1 MGANES
7 SDGDPQLPLAPG
19 DIACLRA
26 KKGRLNTVLR
36 AQARAAG
43 ATYVDTYTPSR
54 GRDACSPEGIRWIEP
69 LMPSSPAASV
79 RPRQQKPRADAFV
92 GTS

>member
-1 MGANES
+1 MGATES
-7 SDGDPQLPLAPG
+7 SDGDRQLPFAPG

-26 KKGRLNTVLR
+26 KEGRLNTALR

-43 ATYVDTYTPSR
+43 ATYTPSR
-54 GRDACSPEGIRWIEP
+54 GRDACSPEGTRWIEP
-69 LMPSSPAASV
+69 LMPSSPAASLH
-79 RPRQQKPRADAFV
+79 PRQQKPRAGAFV